1 MTILPRNGTDVNP
14 SCELSQTPSG
24 APSRFKLAS
33 MTDDSVFQSNSSFRH
48 RVEIPLLKFDLIEEI
63 KRYKWNRE
71 ETLRDEPWLHEVKLN
86 LGPWIKQ
93 ELESSVSSVKSYTQQ
108 NSGIV
113 CIDKAL
119 NRFMVHNSVYQLWDE
134 LTSAL
139 IANNN
144 GMFPDGSP
152 DYTELSN
159 MRSGFKMSIPNTL
172 GGITDK
178 SRTTF
183 RIPRPLFTQS
193 AAVANRI
200 GMDLPLFL
208 QLMIIDGLRTHPK
221 RVFGEKMDGII
232 ADFYYLFTRRLRYLY
247 CAVKTIWDI
256 RPCENVQRII
266 SELEQSGIVE

>member
-1 MTILPRNGTDVNP
+1 
-14 SCELSQTPSG
+14 
-24 APSRFKLAS
+24 

-63 KRYKWNRE
+63 KHRHWTPHDNDYRQ
-71 ETLRDEPWLHEVKLN
+71 EVKLN
-86 LGPWIKQ
+86 LGAWVKQ
-93 ELESSVSSVKSYTQQ
+93 ELESSVSSVNTSQQ
-108 NSGIV
+108 NSAIV

-119 NRFMVHNSVYQLWDE
+119 DRFMVHNGVYQFWDE

-139 IANNN
+139 VANEN

-152 DYTELSN
+152 DYAELGN
-159 MRSGFKMSIPNTL
+159 MRSGFKMSIPNPL
-172 GGITDK
+172 VGIPDK
-178 SRTTF
+178 SRSTF
-183 RIPRPLFTQS
+183 RIPYSLFDQS

-208 QLMIIDGLRTHPK
+208 QLMIIDGVRTHPK

-232 ADFYYLFTRRLRYLY
+232 ADFYYLFTRRLRHLY